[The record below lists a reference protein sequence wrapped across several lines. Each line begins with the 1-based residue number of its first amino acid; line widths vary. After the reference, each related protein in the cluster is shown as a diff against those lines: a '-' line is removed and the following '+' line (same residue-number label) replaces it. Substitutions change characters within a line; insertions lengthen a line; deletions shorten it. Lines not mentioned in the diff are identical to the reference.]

1 MTPTYGSLFSGVGGF
16 DLGMDRAGWTCAWQ
30 VEIDK
35 QCRQVLRHHW
45 PDVPKYE
52 DVSNVGV
59 ANLSPVDCIT
69 FGSPRQGLS
78 VAGKRKGLADDRSGL
93 FLEAIRIL
101 DELAPRWVLL
111 ENVPGLLS
119 SEQGEDFAV
128 CLEGFTGWRPA
139 VSEGGWRNAGFA
151 TGPSRGVSWRVCDS
165 QFFGVAQR
173 RRRVFIV
180 GRAGGFCP
188 PEILLEPEGLFGD
201 FAPSR
206 TTGKEV
212 AGSIGGR
219 AGGEG
224 GQRNDLDNHGA
235 YPLQEVG
242 ARTGKSTDDPMY
254 SLQAG
259 HQHGVAHPI
268 TAGEQKGPTSDCHGG
283 NLVADTL
290 RVGGRDQGAGD
301 GPDTPIVIHQNGSDI
316 QVNADVGTVR
326 PGMERHTSG
335 PILAFHPKASSHQS
349 MNPLDEL
356 CPALGATKEPAVYRK
371 AQKAHDPQDHERWEE
386 ADYANTLNGQ
396 GDTAG
401 VVPLEPQSLA
411 VRGRDGTPQAE
422 LGDDG
427 KANALLTPNGGRAGV
442 GAGAVLAAV
451 PRRLTPTECERL
463 QGFPDGWT
471 EGLADGPRY
480 RMMGNAVT
488 VPVIEW
494 IGRRF
499 P

>member
-52 DVSNVGV
+52 DVRNVGV
-59 ANLSPVDCIT
+59 ANLFPVDCIT
-69 FGSPRQGLS
+69 FGSPCQGLS

-101 DELAPRWVLL
+101 DELAPRWVLF

-139 VSEGGWRNAGFA
+139 VPEGGWRNAGFA
-151 TGPSRGVSWRVCDS
+151 IGPSRGVSWRVCDS

-180 GRAGGFCP
+180 GRAGGLCP
-188 PEILLEPEGLFGD
+188 LEILLEPEGVFGD

-224 GQRNDLDNHGA
+224 GQRNDLD
-235 YPLQEVG
+235 P
-242 ARTGKSTDDPMY
+242 S
-254 SLQAG
+254 
-259 HQHGVAHPI
+259 
-268 TAGEQKGPTSDCHGG
+268 
-283 NLVADTL
+283 
-290 RVGGRDQGAGD
+290 
-301 GPDTPIVIHQNGSDI
+301 VIHQNGSDI

-371 AQKAHDPQDHERWEE
+371 AQKAHDPKDHERWEE

-411 VRGRDGTPQAE
+411 VRGRNGTPQAE

-488 VPVIEW
+488 VRVIEW

>member
-52 DVSNVGV
+52 DVRNVGV

-69 FGSPRQGLS
+69 FGSPCQGLS
-78 VAGKRKGLADDRSGL
+78 VAGKRKGLADDQSGL

-101 DELAPRWVLL
+101 DELAPRWVLF

-139 VSEGGWRNAGFA
+139 VPEGGWRNAGFA
-151 TGPSRGVSWRVCDS
+151 IGPSRGVSWRVCDS

-180 GRAGGFCP
+180 GRAGGLCP
-188 PEILLEPEGLFGD
+188 PEILLEPEGVFGD

-206 TTGKEV
+206 TTEKEV

-242 ARTGKSTDDPMY
+242 ARTGKSTDDPRAGIGIGDPDDPMY

-268 TAGEQKGPTSDCHGG
+268 TAREQKGPTSDCHGG

-290 RVGGRDQGAGD
+290 HVGGRDQGAGD
-301 GPDTPIVIHQNGSDI
+301 GPDNTPIV
-316 QVNADVGTVR
+316 
-326 PGMERHTSG
+326 
-335 PILAFHPKASSHQS
+335 
-349 MNPLDEL
+349 
-356 CPALGATKEPAVYRK
+356 
-371 AQKAHDPQDHERWEE
+371 RWEE

-411 VRGRDGTPQAE
+411 VRGRNGTPQAE

-488 VPVIEW
+488 VHVIEW